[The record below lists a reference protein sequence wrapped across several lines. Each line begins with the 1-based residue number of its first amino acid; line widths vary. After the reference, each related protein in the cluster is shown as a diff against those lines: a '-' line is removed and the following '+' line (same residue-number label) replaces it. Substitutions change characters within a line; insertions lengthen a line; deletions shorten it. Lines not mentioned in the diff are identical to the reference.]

1 MLIESEYFTHYEMQ
15 CKCGCED
22 APMQPLFMNTLI
34 AIREEFDRSMTITS
48 AFRCVEHNKKIG
60 GAKDSPHI
68 HGQAVDVAVSYA
80 DAHDLLKIAL
90 EHGMTGIGIKQK
102 GSPSG
107 RFIHLDNMEVAE
119 GRPRPTVWSY

>member
-1 MLIESEYFTHYEMQ
+1 MGQNWEYFTYDELK

-22 APMQPLFMNTLI
+22 APMKDEFMNMLI
-34 AIREEFDRSMTITS
+34 AIREEFDRPMIITS
-48 AFRCVEHNKKIG
+48 AFRCAGHNNKIG
-60 GAKDSPHI
+60 GAKDSPHLY
-68 HGQAVDVAVSYA
+68 GKAVDVAVSYA

-90 EHGMTGIGIKQK
+90 EHGMTGIGVKQK